1 MMNDEETKAFKRLI
15 GSMIDLAISEMGGI
29 TTVRERYK
37 LMPGQVDFISGWIVC
52 RLWLHRQAELREPRL
67 ANQEETRR
75 IYDLVRLR
83 LESESN
89 SA

>member
-1 MMNDEETKAFKRLI
+1 MNDEETKAFKKMI
-15 GSMIDLAISEMGGI
+15 GGMIDLAVSEMGGI
-29 TTVRERYK
+29 TAVRDRYK
-37 LMPGQVDFISGWIVC
+37 LMPGQVDFIAGWVVNS
-52 RLWLHRQAELREPRL
+52 LWCHRQAALERPRL
-67 ANQEETRR
+67 ADQEETRR

>member
-1 MMNDEETKAFKRLI
+1 MNDEETKAFKQLI
-15 GSMIDLAISEMGGI
+15 GGMISTAVEEMGGI
-29 TTVRERYK
+29 AAVRDRYK
-37 LMPGQVDFISGWIVC
+37 LMPGQVDFIAGWVVHS
-52 RLWLHRQAELREPRL
+52 LWCHRQAALERRRT